1 MSEHT
6 IEKQNKKEKTK
17 KTNLSYVLTEMLTS
31 AVSYEV
37 TALLTL
43 DFPLGF
49 LVSVDTTFDSVSNA
63 DSHDIEMMHSNPH
76 IVR

>member
-1 MSEHT
+1 M
-6 IEKQNKKEKTK
+6 
-17 KTNLSYVLTEMLTS
+17 LTEMLTS